1 MLDTGERMRG
11 GAGVAVVD
19 RGAQNSSV
27 VSGIRIR
34 GLNVD
39 SAALG
44 DYAVSASPT
53 VATSVDKTPL
63 FANFLLSDIDR
74 VEVLRGPQGTLYG
87 PAAPGGAVRFLL
99 RQPELAP
106 WGGRVTLTAS
116 RVQAYGGTGRPAPAQ
131 HTLPL
136 SH

>member
-1 MLDTGERMRG
+1 MRG
-11 GAGVAVVD
+11 VAGVAVVD
-19 RGAQNSSV
+19 RGARNSSV

-53 VATSVDKTPL
+53 VATYVDKPPL

-74 VEVLRGPQGTLYG
+74 VEVLRGPQGTPYG
-87 PAAPGGAVRFLL
+87 SRSEAP
-99 RQPELAP
+99 
-106 WGGRVTLTAS
+106 RVGNECVSTFRTRWS
-116 RVQAYGGTGRPAPAQ
+116 RV
-131 HTLPL
+131 
-136 SH
+136 